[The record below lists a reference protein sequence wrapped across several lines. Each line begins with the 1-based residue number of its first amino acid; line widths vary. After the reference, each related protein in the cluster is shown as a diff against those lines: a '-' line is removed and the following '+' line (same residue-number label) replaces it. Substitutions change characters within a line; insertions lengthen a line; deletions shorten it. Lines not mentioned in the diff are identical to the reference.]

1 MVEVNRISFTAVS
14 LRFSIIER
22 TFVAKDVF
30 SYLIRLCWLLLGFF
44 FVFLI
49 YLYLHQSVLIK
60 KRKNVGKDKVLAWIY
75 TYFF

>member
-44 FVFLI
+44 FVLLI
-49 YLYLHQSVLIK
+49 YLYPHQSVLIK
-60 KRKNVGKDKVLAWIY
+60 KGKMLEKIKY
-75 TYFF
+75 